1 MIRGKIRGCALFV
14 ALISTHTRTAFD

>member
-1 MIRGKIRGCALFV
+1 MIRGKIRGCSLFV